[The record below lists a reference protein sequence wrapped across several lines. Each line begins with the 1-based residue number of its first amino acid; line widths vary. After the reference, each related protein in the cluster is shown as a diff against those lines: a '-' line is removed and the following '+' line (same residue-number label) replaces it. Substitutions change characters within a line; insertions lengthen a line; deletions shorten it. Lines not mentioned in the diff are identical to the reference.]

1 MVGLKE
7 RARERKRG
15 GKGAVYVTKPQSRPR
30 FRVGK
35 RTLWDP
41 KITQYENSW
50 IMVGKP
56 DKSAY
61 GVIIMY
67 FPCTLS
73 SANKLVS
80 AVTLPE
86 ELGRIEYLLSHKTG
100 TLTQNGIPLS

>member
-73 SANKLVS
+73 SANKLIS
-80 AVTLPE
+80 AVNVFE
-86 ELGRIEYLLSHKTG
+86 GW
-100 TLTQNGIPLS
+100 N